1 MAVNT
6 TTPPQS
12 ETDLATRVREIR
24 HRLPGQRLRERLE
37 LARLTYG
44 RLYRREEVAR
54 KVAETLPPRLGYV
67 RRAVFEPIETYQG
80 YIPDE
85 VLLKYDDAV
94 RSGLF
99 STFSVVTPTYFA
111 EKQVDPWIVAQIDG
125 APDLYAVIAQW
136 DERAA
141 GRLSALL
148 SAPASG

>member
-6 TTPPQS
+6 TTPQS

-44 RLYRREEVAR
+44 RLYSREEVAR
-54 KVAETLPPRLGYV
+54 KVAETLPQRLGFV

-85 VLLKYDDAV
+85 ALLKYDDAL

-111 EKQVDPWIVAQIDG
+111 EKQVDPWIVGQLDG

-136 DERAA
+136 DDRAQP
-141 GRLSALL
+141 
-148 SAPASG
+148 PA